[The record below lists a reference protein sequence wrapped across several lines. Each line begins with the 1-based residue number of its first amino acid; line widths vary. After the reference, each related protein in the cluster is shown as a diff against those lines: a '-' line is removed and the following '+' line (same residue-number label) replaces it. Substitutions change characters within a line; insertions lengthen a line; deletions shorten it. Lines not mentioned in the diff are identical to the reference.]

1 MSVRSYFLFFMQ
13 KTAYDMSAQLEICRL
28 RWLLFG
34 YSVFSQKLPHFRLGD
49 RNIEVSYSEM
59 PESVHDRV
67 DDSCGRS
74 GATDFRSHYSENMMS
89 ERNTYFR
96 PLVTATP
103 SWYNVCLNTRIIPDS
118 GLTLMPF

>member
-1 MSVRSYFLFFMQ
+1 M
-13 KTAYDMSAQLEICRL
+13 TTI
-28 RWLLFG
+28 LLLG
-34 YSVFSQKLPHFRLGD
+34 HPVISQKLPDFRRSD
-49 RNIEVSYSEM
+49 RNVDVSYSEM
-59 PESVHDRV
+59 SERVHDRI
-67 DDSCGRS
+67 DDGCGRS
-74 GATDFRSHYSENMMS
+74 GETDFRSHYSENMMS